1 MCCFKN
7 PQKFIKSTTHIKPE
21 FIIIKS
27 LFYDGPINTFIHTE
41 DLGEANK
48 KNIDG
53 DLNIF
58 SKQMIID
65 FYKKLNYKYI
75 NHKPFFMKKNFTKDK
90 KSGRKSYT
98 IKFNNRLNT
107 FTGPVHLPWG
117 FIIFKKK

>member
-1 MCCFKN
+1 MTLIPHPFRYLITICTCL
-7 PQKFIKSTTHIKPE
+7 IT
-21 FIIIKS
+21 
-27 LFYDGPINTFIHTE
+27 
-41 DLGEANK
+41 NK

-75 NHKPFFMKKNFTKDK
+75 SYKPFFIKKKLTRDK

-107 FTGPVHLPWG
+107 FTGPVYLPWG
-117 FIIFKKK
+117 FMIFKKK